1 MALCRFQLPRS
12 TMKPF
17 HPNTLCAA
25 MALALSTPLWAQER
39 HLEQVTVIAN
49 GEEQVEATG
58 GAVVTREDLE
68 RLQPRDTAGIFQR
81 ESGVSVSGG
90 AQVAQRV
97 YVLGFEQSMLA
108 VTIDGA
114 RQPGTAWHHAGNILV
129 DPSFLKRVEVEAGAA
144 AADAGFAAAVGA
156 VRYETV
162 NALDLLQPG
171 QALGARARLG
181 YGSNGTGFTTNLSA
195 YGKSGAVDWLVMGA
209 RQNGSDYHDGSGAAV
224 LGTAPKLTSGLAKLG
239 LQQPEGHRYELT
251 LEQNR
256 DDTERT
262 TRMNM
267 DSAGGRANT
276 PYPLKLVRSTAT
288 VRYTTTQ
295 PGGNYDPELV
305 LWYNQSDME
314 RPNAMAGAN
323 NTDFNNWDKAW
334 GLKAQNTF
342 RIDAGKVTVGV
353 DASHTSVDVE
363 RYDDGVNAPKGH
375 IREHDSQQ
383 GLYGQARLRFGA
395 LGLSAGA
402 RYDRHAMTLQDGAQ
416 ASDGGLSGNATLSYL
431 LGEHAEAYVAA
442 SRTFLGYQWSQTGY
456 YHARN
461 YATAADYAPAT
472 AHNRKLGLN
481 VFGEQWKAGIG
492 YFDTRLLAPTVLS
505 VEANNR
511 GLRTNGPRLRS
522 HGWMLHALYQWQRT
536 TLGLN
541 ATLAKTSKGVPDTLE
556 PDGGDLMPVG
566 DTATLFVE
574 HQLPAWHTRL
584 GATLRYAGKQSYAG
598 AVRAAGYV
606 EQPSYTV
613 VGLSADWN
621 PGGRKDL
628 TLRLGV
634 DNLFDRQYYNRGSY
648 PRHQIRSVVPIPA
661 AGRSVQVGVTWT
673 F

>member
-1 MALCRFQLPRS
+1 
-12 TMKPF
+12 MKPF
-17 HPNTLCAA
+17 LPNTLCAA
-25 MALALSTPLWAQER
+25 LALALSTPLWAQDR

-68 RLQPRDTAGIFQR
+68 RLQPRDTASIFQN

-114 RQPGTAWHHAGNILV
+114 RQPGTTWHHAGNILV
-129 DPSFLKRVEVEAGAA
+129 DPSFLKHVEVEAGAA

-171 QALGARARLG
+171 QTLGGRARLG
-181 YGSNGTGFTTNLSA
+181 YGSNGTGFSTNLSA
-195 YGKSGAVDWLVMGA
+195 YGKSGLVDWLVMGA
-209 RQNGSDYHDGSGAAV
+209 RQNGSDYQDGNGTPV
-224 LGTAPKLTSGLAKLG
+224 LGTAPKLASGLAKLG
-239 LQQPEGHRYELT
+239 LQQPQGHRYELT

-256 DDTERT
+256 DDALRT

-267 DSAGGRANT
+267 DSSGGRVNT
-276 PYPLKLVRSTAT
+276 PYPLELVRSTAT
-288 VRYTTTQ
+288 ARYTTTQ
-295 PGGNYDPELV
+295 PTSTYDPELV
-305 LWYNQSDME
+305 LWYNRSDME
-314 RPNAMAGAN
+314 RPNAIAGAN
-323 NTDFNNWDKAW
+323 STDFNVWDKAW
-334 GLKAQNTF
+334 GLKAQNTL
-342 RIDAGKVTVGV
+342 RIDAGKVTLGV
-353 DASHTSVDVE
+353 DASHTSVDVQ
-363 RYDDGVNAPKGH
+363 RYDNGVNAPSGH

-402 RYDRHAMTLQDGAQ
+402 RYDHHAMHLQDGAK
-416 ASDGGLSGNATLSYL
+416 ASDGGLSGNGTLSYL

-442 SRTFLGYQWSQTGY
+442 SRTFLGHQWSQTGF

-461 YATAADYAPAT
+461 YATAAGYEAST

-481 VFGEQWKAGIG
+481 FFGDQWKAGVG
-492 YFDTRLLAPTVLS
+492 YFDTRLHNPTVLN
-505 VEANNR
+505 VEADNR

-522 HGWMLHALYQWQRT
+522 HGWMLHAQYQWSRT
-536 TLGLN
+536 ALGMN
-541 ATLAKTSKGVPDTLE
+541 ATLAKVSKGVPDHLE

-566 DTATLFVE
+566 NTATVYAE
-574 HQLPAWHTRL
+574 HQVPAWNTRL
-584 GATLRYAGKQSYAG
+584 RATLRYAGKLSYSD
-598 AVRAAGYV
+598 AVRATGYV

-628 TLRLGV
+628 TVRVSV
-634 DNLFDRQYYNRGSY
+634 DNLFDRAYYYRGSY
-648 PRHQIRSVVPIPA
+648 PRNLGRNVVPIA
-661 AGRSVQVGVTWT
+661 AMGRSVQLGMTWT